1 MKNNYLV
8 VFSELHD
15 QLLNYPRDTLWDK
28 YLNIIVSEQLRKI
41 EYSDEA
47 FKPEKLSRQQIYAK
61 AKNIDE
67 KSVDSQTAKNAVKTT
82 KLKATLEAFIN
93 DQPDC
98 KKAFINLGY
107 KPIIVTSAS
116 GGGSKNKALLWM
128 DIQAIKNEAVEH
140 IDEAALVNVD
150 TDDDIESVDDIS
162 SITYERKATSDVK
175 PSLFTKLFFRQGEL
189 KVLSVRG
196 ISLMLLL
203 MAVFVFDV
211 LIAIYAFLVLLLLDD
226 LPTVSLWQAIL
237 FSAMIP
243 FAYISWR
250 YFFMP
255 LYLLPYHRVIKA
267 PMFFANVNVDN
278 ADIEMYRDADRLNVA
293 RVTEFTATCPICSG
307 TIILAQGKPDQKPPL
322 VGRCKEAPHA
332 HVYSFDRMTMKGC
345 FLGLTSYL
353 LDNIIDETYAIIG
366 LYPRLINAFL
376 QSG

>member
-1 MKNNYLV
+1 MGCQQGFNRYYSMKNKYLK
-8 VFSELHD
+8 VFSELND

-28 YLNIIVSEQLRKI
+28 YLQIIVNEQLRKI
-41 EYSDEA
+41 EYSDDGFE
-47 FKPEKLSRQQIYAK
+47 PEKLSRQQVYAK
-61 AKNIDE
+61 AKNINE

-82 KLKATLEAFIN
+82 KLKATLKAFIN

-116 GGGSKNKALLWM
+116 GGGSKNKTLLWM
-128 DIQAIKNEAVEH
+128 DIQAIESERSEQEQIDKLATVEA
-140 IDEAALVNVD
+140 DS
-150 TDDDIESVDDIS
+150 DIEEAEDLST
-162 SITYERKATSDVK
+162 ITYERKATSDIK
-175 PSLFTKLFFRQGEL
+175 PSLFAKLFFRQGEL

-226 LPTVSLWQAIL
+226 LPTISLWQAIL

-278 ADIEMYRDADRLNVA
+278 ADIEMYRDKDRLNVA

-307 TIILAQGKPDQKPPL
+307 TIILAQGEPDQKQPL

-345 FLGLTSYL
+345 FLGVLYYLT
-353 LDNIIDETYAIIG
+353 D
-366 LYPRLINAFL
+366 
-376 QSG
+376 

>member
-1 MKNNYLV
+1 MENNHLV
-8 VFSELHD
+8 VFNELHD
-15 QLLNYPRDTLWDK
+15 QLMNYPRDTLWDT
-28 YLNIIVSEQLRKI
+28 YLKIIVSEQLRKI

-47 FKPEKLSRQQIYAK
+47 FEPEKLSRQQIYAK

-82 KLKATLEAFIN
+82 KLKSTLKAFIN

-116 GGGSKNKALLWM
+116 GGGSKNKTLLWM
-128 DIQAIKNEAVEH
+128 DIQAIENEVVEH
-140 IDEAALVNVD
+140 IDEAALVNID

-162 SITYERKATSDVK
+162 SITYERKATSDIK
-175 PSLFTKLFFRQGEL
+175 PSLFTKLFFSQGEL
-189 KVLSVRG
+189 KMLSVRG
-196 ISLMLLL
+196 VSLMLLL
-203 MAVFVFDV
+203 TAIFVSDI
-211 LIAIYAFLVLLLLDD
+211 LIGIYAFLVLLLLDD

-278 ADIEMYRDADRLNVA
+278 ADIEMYRDKDRLNVA
-293 RVTEFTATCPICSG
+293 RVTEFNATCPICSG
-307 TIILAQGKPDQKPPL
+307 TIMLAQGKPDQKLPL

-345 FLGLTSYL
+345 FLGVPNYSVNGAL
-353 LDNIIDETYAIIG
+353 
-366 LYPRLINAFL
+366 RL
-376 QSG
+376 

>member
-1 MKNNYLV
+1 MKNKHLV
-8 VFSELHD
+8 VFNELHD

-47 FKPEKLSRQQIYAK
+47 FEPEKLSRQQIYAK
-61 AKNIDE
+61 AKNIHE
-67 KSVDSQTAKNAVKTT
+67 TSVDSQTAKNAVKTT
-82 KLKATLEAFIN
+82 RLKATLKAFID

-107 KPIIVTSAS
+107 EPIIVTSAS
-116 GGGSKNKALLWM
+116 GGGSKNKTLLWM
-128 DIQAIKNEAVEH
+128 DIRALENEAIEN
-140 IDEAALVNVD
+140 INEAALVNVD
-150 TDDDIESVDDIS
+150 TDNDIESVDDIS
-162 SITYERKATSDVK
+162 SITYERKAASDVK
-175 PSLFTKLFFRQGEL
+175 PSSFTNLFFKQGEL
-189 KVLSVRG
+189 KMLSVRG
-196 ISLMLLL
+196 VSLMLLL
-203 MAVFVFDV
+203 LAVFVFDV

-255 LYLLPYHRVIKA
+255 LYLLPYYRVIKA

-278 ADIEMYRDADRLNVA
+278 ADIEMYRDKDKLNVA

-307 TIILAQGKPDQKPPL
+307 TIILAQGKPDQKQPL

-332 HVYSFDRMTMKGC
+332 HVYRFDRMTMKGY
-345 FLGLTSYL
+345 FLGVPDYSVNDAL
-353 LDNIIDETYAIIG
+353 
-366 LYPRLINAFL
+366 RL
-376 QSG
+376 

>member
-1 MKNNYLV
+1 MKFDLETGCYRGVNRGLIGNFFMKNNHLV
-8 VFSELHD
+8 VFNELHD

-28 YLNIIVSEQLRKI
+28 YLQVIVNEQIKKINYSENGF
-41 EYSDEA
+41 E
-47 FKPEKLSRQQIYAK
+47 PEKLSRQQIYAK

-67 KSVDSQTAKNAVKTT
+67 KNVDSQTAKNAVKTT
-82 KLKATLEAFIN
+82 KLTSTLKAFIN

-107 KPIIVTSAS
+107 EPIIITSAS
-116 GGGSKNKALLWM
+116 GGGSKNKTLLWM
-128 DIQAIKNEAVEH
+128 DIQTIDSEQSEQEQIKDLTTVDADSDV
-140 IDEAALVNVD
+140 DEDEDLS
-150 TDDDIESVDDIS
+150 T
-162 SITYERKATSDVK
+162 ITYERKATCDIK
-175 PSLFTKLFFRQGEL
+175 PSLFTKLFFKQGEL
-189 KVLSVRG
+189 KILSVKG
-196 ISLMLLL
+196 IFLMLLL

-250 YFFMP
+250 YFFIP

-278 ADIEMYRDADRLNVA
+278 TDIEMYRDKERLNVA

-307 TIILAQGKPDQKPPL
+307 TIMLAQGKPDQKLPL

-345 FLGLTSYL
+345 FLGVPDY
-353 LDNIIDETYAIIG
+353 
-366 LYPRLINAFL
+366 LINTN
-376 QSG
+376 

>member
-1 MKNNYLV
+1 MKNNHLV
-8 VFSELHD
+8 VFNELHK
-15 QLLNYPRDTLWDK
+15 QLLNYPRDTLWNT
-28 YLNIIVSEQLRKI
+28 YLKIIVSEQLRKI
-41 EYSDEA
+41 EYSDDGFE
-47 FKPEKLSRQQIYAK
+47 PEKLSRQQIYAK

-67 KSVDSQTAKNAVKTT
+67 RSVDSQTAKNAVKTT
-82 KLKATLEAFIN
+82 KLKATLKAFID

-116 GGGSKNKALLWM
+116 GGGSKNKTLLWM
-128 DIQAIKNEAVEH
+128 DIQTIESEWSEQERIDNLTTVEA
-140 IDEAALVNVD
+140 DS
-150 TDDDIESVDDIS
+150 DIEEDEDLSTIM
-162 SITYERKATSDVK
+162 YERKATSDIK

-203 MAVFVFDV
+203 MVIFAFDV

-226 LPTVSLWQAIL
+226 LPTISLWQAIL
-237 FSAMIP
+237 FSAVIP
-243 FAYISWR
+243 SAYISWR

-267 PMFFANVNVDN
+267 PMVFANVNVDN
-278 ADIEMYRDADRLNVA
+278 ADIEMYRDKNRLNVA

-307 TIILAQGKPDQKPPL
+307 TIILAQGKPDQRPPL

-345 FLGLTSYL
+345 FLGVP
-353 LDNIIDETYAIIG
+353 G
-366 LYPRLINAFL
+366 
-376 QSG
+376 

>member
-1 MKNNYLV
+1 MKNNHLI
-8 VFSELHD
+8 VFNELYN
-15 QLLNYPRDTLWDK
+15 QLLNYPRDTLWNT
-28 YLNIIVSEQLRKI
+28 YLKTIVSEQLRKI

-47 FKPEKLSRQQIYAK
+47 FEPEKLSRQQIYAK

-67 KSVDSQTAKNAVKTT
+67 KNVDSQTAKNAVKTT
-82 KLKATLEAFIN
+82 KLKSTLEAFIN

-98 KKAFINLGY
+98 KKAFIELGY

-116 GGGSKNKALLWM
+116 GGGSKNKTLLWM
-128 DIQAIKNEAVEH
+128 DIQVIENEAVEH
-140 IDEAALVNVD
+140 IDETALVN

-162 SITYERKATSDVK
+162 SITYERKATSNIK
-175 PSLFTKLFFRQGEL
+175 PSLFTKLFFKQGEL

-196 ISLMLLL
+196 VSLMLLL
-203 MAVFVFDV
+203 MAVFVSDI

-278 ADIEMYRDADRLNVA
+278 ADIEMYRDKDRLNVA

-345 FLGLTSYL
+345 FLGVPNYL
-353 LDNIIDETYAIIG
+353 SDKL
-366 LYPRLINAFL
+366 
-376 QSG
+376 

>member
-1 MKNNYLV
+1 MKNNYLE
-8 VFSELHD
+8 VFNVLHN

-28 YLNIIVSEQLRKI
+28 YLHIIVSGQIKKI
-41 EYSDEA
+41 GYSEDE
-47 FKPEKLSRQQIYAK
+47 FEPEKLSRQQIYAK

-67 KSVDSQTAKNAVKTT
+67 KSVDSQTAKNAVRTS
-82 KLKATLEAFIN
+82 KLKATLDAFID

-98 KKAFINLGY
+98 RKAFIDLGY
-107 KPIIVTSAS
+107 RPIIVAPPS

-128 DIQAIKNEAVEH
+128 DIQAIENEAVEH
-140 IDEAALVNVD
+140 IDEAALVNID
-150 TDDDIESVDDIS
+150 TDDNVESVDDIS
-162 SITYERKATSDVK
+162 SITYERKAASDVK
-175 PSLFTKLFFRQGEL
+175 QSLFTKLFFKQGEL
-189 KVLSVRG
+189 KVLSVKG
-196 ISLMLLL
+196 IFLMLLL
-203 MAVFVFDV
+203 MAVFMFDV

-243 FAYISWR
+243 SAYISWR

-267 PMFFANVNVDN
+267 PMIFANVNVDN
-278 ADIEMYRDADRLNVA
+278 ADIEMYRDKERLNVA

-332 HVYSFDRMTMKGC
+332 HVYSFDRMTMKGY
-345 FLGLTSYL
+345 FLGTKNY
-353 LDNIIDETYAIIG
+353 
-366 LYPRLINAFL
+366 LINK
-376 QSG
+376 S

>member
-1 MKNNYLV
+1 MENNHLV
-8 VFSELHD
+8 VFNELHD
-15 QLLNYPRDTLWDK
+15 QLMNYPRDTLWDT
-28 YLNIIVSEQLRKI
+28 YLKIIVSEQLRKI

-47 FKPEKLSRQQIYAK
+47 FEPEKLSRQQIYAK

-82 KLKATLEAFIN
+82 KLKATLEAFID

-116 GGGSKNKALLWM
+116 GGGSKNKTLLWM
-128 DIQAIKNEAVEH
+128 DIQTIDSEQSEQEQIDKLATVEA
-140 IDEAALVNVD
+140 DS
-150 TDDDIESVDDIS
+150 DIEEDEDLST
-162 SITYERKATSDVK
+162 ITYERKATSDVK
-175 PSLFTKLFFRQGEL
+175 PSLFTKLFFNQGEL
-189 KVLSVRG
+189 KILSVKG
-196 ISLMLLL
+196 VFLMLLL

-211 LIAIYAFLVLLLLDD
+211 LIGIYAFLVLLLLDD
-226 LPTVSLWQAIL
+226 LPTISLWQAIL

-278 ADIEMYRDADRLNVA
+278 ADIEMYRDENRLNVA

-307 TIILAQGKPDQKPPL
+307 TIILAQGRPDQKSPL

-332 HVYSFDRMTMKGC
+332 HVYSFDRMTMKGY
-345 FLGLTSYL
+345 FLGVPGYL
-353 LDNIIDETYAIIG
+353 ANIS
-366 LYPRLINAFL
+366 L
-376 QSG
+376 

>member
-1 MKNNYLV
+1 MKNNHLE
-8 VFSELHD
+8 VFNELHN
-15 QLLNYPRDTLWDK
+15 QLLNYPRDTLWNT
-28 YLNIIVSEQLRKI
+28 YLKTIVSEQLRKI
-41 EYSDEA
+41 EYSDDGFE
-47 FKPEKLSRQQIYAK
+47 PEKLSRQQIYAK

-67 KSVDSQTAKNAVKTT
+67 KSIDSQTAKNAVKTI
-82 KLKATLEAFIN
+82 KLKATLKAFIN

-107 KPIIVTSAS
+107 EPIIVTSAS
-116 GGGSKNKALLWM
+116 GGGSKNKTLLWM
-128 DIQAIKNEAVEH
+128 DIQTIESKRSEQEQIDKLTTVEA
-140 IDEAALVNVD
+140 DG
-150 TDDDIESVDDIS
+150 DIEEAEDLST
-162 SITYERKATSDVK
+162 ITYERKATSDVK
-175 PSLFTKLFFRQGEL
+175 PSLFTKLFFNQGEL
-189 KVLSVRG
+189 KILSVKG
-196 ISLMLLL
+196 IFLMLLL

-278 ADIEMYRDADRLNVA
+278 ADIEMYRDKNRLNVA

-307 TIILAQGKPDQKPPL
+307 TIILAQGKPDQRPPL

-345 FLGLTSYL
+345 FLGVPDYL
-353 LDNIIDETYAIIG
+353 VDIKNE
-366 LYPRLINAFL
+366 N
-376 QSG
+376 

>member
-1 MKNNYLV
+1 MKNNHLA

-15 QLLNYPRDTLWDK
+15 QLLNYPRDTLWNK
-28 YLNIIVSEQLRKI
+28 YLSIIVSEQLRKI
-41 EYSDEA
+41 EYSDDGL
-47 FKPEKLSRQQIYAK
+47 KPEKLSRQRIYAK

-82 KLKATLEAFIN
+82 KLKATLKAFI
-93 DQPDC
+93 DDHPDC

-116 GGGSKNKALLWM
+116 GGGSKNKTLLWM
-128 DIQAIKNEAVEH
+128 DIQTIDSEQSEQEQIDKLATVEA
-140 IDEAALVNVD
+140 DS
-150 TDDDIESVDDIS
+150 DIEEDEDLST
-162 SITYERKATSDVK
+162 ITYERKATSDIK
-175 PSLFTKLFFRQGEL
+175 PSLFTKLFFKQGEL
-189 KVLSVRG
+189 KVLSVKG
-196 ISLMLLL
+196 IFLMLLL

-226 LPTVSLWQAIL
+226 LPTVSLWQVIL

-278 ADIEMYRDADRLNVA
+278 ADIEMYRDKERLNVA

-307 TIILAQGKPDQKPPL
+307 TIILAQGRPDQKLPL

-332 HVYSFDRMTMKGC
+332 HVYSFDRMTMNGY
-345 FLGLTSYL
+345 FLGVSNYSVDKST
-353 LDNIIDETYAIIG
+353 
-366 LYPRLINAFL
+366 
-376 QSG
+376 

>member
-1 MKNNYLV
+1 MENNHLV
-8 VFSELHD
+8 VFNELHD
-15 QLLNYPRDTLWDK
+15 QLMNYPRDTLWDT
-28 YLNIIVSEQLRKI
+28 YLKIIVSEQLRKI

-47 FKPEKLSRQQIYAK
+47 FEPEKLSRQQIYAK

-67 KSVDSQTAKNAVKTT
+67 KSVDSQTAKNAVKTL
-82 KLKATLEAFIN
+82 KLEATLEAFIN

-98 KKAFINLGY
+98 KKAFITLGY

-116 GGGSKNKALLWM
+116 GGGSKNKTLLWM
-128 DIQAIKNEAVEH
+128 DIQTFDSEQSEQEQ
-140 IDEAALVNVD
+140 IDKLATVKAD
-150 TDDDIESVDDIS
+150 SDIEEDEDLST
-162 SITYERKATSDVK
+162 ITYERKATSDIK

-189 KVLSVRG
+189 KMLSFKG
-196 ISLMLLL
+196 ILLMLLL
-203 MAVFVFDV
+203 LLSFFLDI
-211 LIAIYAFLVLLLLDD
+211 LIAIYAVFVVMLMNEIPNLG
-226 LPTVSLWQAIL
+226 LWQAFLFAIL
-237 FSAMIP
+237 IP
-243 FAYISWR
+243 VAYLNWR

-332 HVYSFDRMTMKGC
+332 HVYSFDRMTMKGY
-345 FLGLTSYL
+345 FLGVSEYL
-353 LDNIIDETYAIIG
+353 AG
-366 LYPRLINAFL
+366 
-376 QSG
+376 